1 MVALILSMEKRKP
14 TYDLAAIKAA
24 IGAAETLSITTSALR
39 DALGLGFDR
48 GGIAK
53 VIQTIERHMFYKS
66 MTTHADH
73 RVWQDVYHVPVENGP
88 TLYVKFQANVVT
100 EFAVMSFKEK

>member
-1 MVALILSMEKRKP
+1 MTPLWWHVVNGEAEANLRSCRHQG
-14 TYDLAAIKAA
+14 A
-24 IGAAETLSITTSALR
+24 IGAAGAIHHLVGSA
-39 DALGLGFDR
+39 AVGFDR

-53 VIQTIERHMFYKS
+53 VIKTIERHMFYKS

-100 EFAVMSFKEK
+100 EFTVMSFKEK

>member
-1 MVALILSMEKRKP
+1 VS
-14 TYDLAAIKAA
+14 
-24 IGAAETLSITTSALR
+24 
-39 DALGLGFDR
+39 LGCFDR
-48 GGIAK
+48 GGIAN

-73 RVWQDVYHVPVENGP
+73 RVWQDVYHVPTNDGP

-100 EFAVMSFKEK
+100 DFTVVSFKEKQPWRQRQQLSRRRCRLPRQARG